1 MGKFI
6 AIATKDKE
14 FMFKTSTMIKVPTK
28 SAQRIVEALN
38 KTRYK
43 LSDNEVWHIYDNDY
57 YYNSKITKEIRRY
70 SPKQNIKVF
79 AYYG

>member
-14 FMFKTSTMIKVPTK
+14 FMFKTSTMIKVPAK

-43 LSDNEVWHIYDNDY
+43 LNDNEVWHIYDNDY
-57 YYNSKITKEIRRY
+57 YYDSKITKEIRRY